1 MRINRGWL
9 IFASILWSV
18 AVNAQLTV
26 ETCQQ
31 KARENYPL
39 IKRYELIGKSKEY
52 NLTNAA
58 RGYLPQVALS
68 AKATYQSEVTE
79 IPVKLPGLE
88 IDGLSKDQYQAVVE
102 VNQAIWDGGV
112 INKQKKITKASS
124 AVEEKQLEVDL
135 YTLNERVNDLFFG
148 ILLLNEQLKQNAL
161 LQDEL
166 KRNYAEVAS
175 YIINGIAN
183 QADLDAVKVN
193 QLNAIQ
199 KQTELE
205 ALRTAYQEMLSV
217 MIGEMVKSDD
227 LLKPALRED
236 IDMQINRPEL
246 YLMDAQYN
254 QFEVQKSMLTAKN
267 LPKLGAFVQGGIGNP
282 GLNMLKNEFS
292 PYYIAGLKL
301 SWNFGGLYTKK
312 NDRRLLET
320 NQSNIDVQ
328 RETFL
333 FNTGLQLTQQNNEVE
348 KIRKL
353 MQNDDEIIRLRENI
367 RKASEVK
374 VRNGTLTVTDML
386 RDITAEDQARQDKL
400 LHEVQLLMTIY
411 EIKNTTNN

>member
-39 IKRYELIGKSKEY
+39 IKRYELIGKSKDY

-102 VNQAIWDGGV
+102 VNQTIWDGGV

-124 AVEEKQLEVDL
+124 AVEEKQLDVDL

-217 MIGEMVKSDD
+217 MIGETVMSDE
-227 LLKPALRED
+227 LLKPALKEE

-254 QFEVQKSMLTAKN
+254 QFEVQKGMLTAQN

-333 FNTGLQLTQQNNEVE
+333 FNTGLQLAQQNNEVE